1 MTSFMNRRKTLS
13 LLGATTAASLVG
25 GGCQRREV
33 QEVARWRGV
42 LFNSDVDMALHAL
55 PRKVAEALIRE
66 CEVEMLRL
74 ENLFSLY
81 LPDSP
86 LSRLNRTGRL
96 DDPPPELVDL
106 VRKALL
112 VAERSGGAFDPTIQP
127 YWTWLREAVETTGTI
142 NPEAQAQLL
151 EKVDFRQVRCGE
163 GELSFGREGMAL
175 TLNGLSQGWITDRA
189 SEILRD
195 GGAQHCL
202 VNLGEFYGLGTQP
215 SGEDWIVGLRGVEGE
230 EIALRNRALA
240 VSSGAGLYFGTGD
253 RRNHII
259 DPRTGDC
266 VEARKVVAVTAPEA
280 WLADALSTA
289 CSVLEEEKARDLI
302 AQWEDVELFIHKTG
316 R

>member
-1 MTSFMNRRKTLS
+1 MNRRRCLS
-13 LLGATTAASLVG
+13 LLSATGAASLLG
-25 GGCQRREV
+25 NGCQRVVRE
-33 QEVARWRGV
+33 EVTRWRGV
-42 LFNSDVDMALHAL
+42 LFNSDVDMAVHAM
-55 PRKVAEALIRE
+55 PPAVAEPLIRN
-66 CEVEMLRL
+66 CELEMQRL
-74 ENLFSLY
+74 EKLFSLY

-96 DDPPPELVDL
+96 DNPPPELVDL

-127 YWTWLREAVETTGTI
+127 YWTWLRETVETTGAI
-142 NPEAQAQLL
+142 DPEAQAQFL

-163 GELSFGREGMAL
+163 EELSFGREGMAL

-189 SEILRD
+189 TKILRD

-215 SGEDWIVGLRGVEGE
+215 SGRDWIVGLRGVEGE
-230 EIALRNRALA
+230 EIALRDRALA

-302 AQWEDVELFIHKTG
+302 AQWEGVELFIYKTG

>member
-1 MTSFMNRRKTLS
+1 MNRRRCLS
-13 LLGATTAASLVG
+13 LLSATGAASLLG
-25 GGCQRREV
+25 NGCQRGVRE
-33 QEVARWRGV
+33 EVTRWRGV
-42 LFNSDVDMALHAL
+42 LFNSDVDMAVHAMPPAL
-55 PRKVAEALIRE
+55 AEPLIRN
-66 CEVEMLRL
+66 CELEMQRL
-74 ENLFSLY
+74 EKLFSLY

-96 DDPPPELVDL
+96 DNPPPELVDL

-127 YWTWLREAVETTGTI
+127 YWTWLRETVETTGAI
-142 NPEAQAQLL
+142 DPEAQAQFL

-163 GELSFGREGMAL
+163 EELSFGREGMAL

-189 SEILRD
+189 TKILRD

-215 SGEDWIVGLRGVEGE
+215 SGKDWIVGLRGVEGE
-230 EIALRNRALA
+230 EIALRDRALA

-302 AQWEDVELFIHKTG
+302 AQWEDVELFIYKTG

>member
-1 MTSFMNRRKTLS
+1 MNRRRCLS
-13 LLGATTAASLVG
+13 LLSATCAASLLG
-25 GGCQRREV
+25 NGCQRVVRE
-33 QEVARWRGV
+33 EVTRWRGV
-42 LFNSDVDMALHAL
+42 LFNSDVDMAVHAM
-55 PRKVAEALIRE
+55 PPAVAEPLIRN
-66 CEVEMLRL
+66 CELEMQRL
-74 ENLFSLY
+74 EKLFSLY

-96 DDPPPELVDL
+96 DNPPPELVDL

-127 YWTWLREAVETTGTI
+127 YWIWLRETVETTGAI
-142 NPEAQAQLL
+142 DPEAQAQFL

-163 GELSFGREGMAL
+163 EELSFGREGMAL

-189 SEILRD
+189 TKILRD

-215 SGEDWIVGLRGVEGE
+215 SGRDWIVGLRGVEGE
-230 EIALRNRALA
+230 EIALRDRALA

-302 AQWEDVELFIHKTG
+302 AQWEGVELFIYKTG

>member
-1 MTSFMNRRKTLS
+1 MNRRRCLS
-13 LLGATTAASLVG
+13 LLSATGAASLLG
-25 GGCQRREV
+25 NGCQRGVRE
-33 QEVARWRGV
+33 EVTRWRGV
-42 LFNSDVDMALHAL
+42 LFNSDVDMAVHAM
-55 PRKVAEALIRE
+55 PPAVAEPLIRN
-66 CEVEMLRL
+66 CELEMQRL
-74 ENLFSLY
+74 EKLFSLY

-96 DDPPPELVDL
+96 DNPPPELVDL

-127 YWTWLREAVETTGTI
+127 YWTWLRETVETTGAI
-142 NPEAQAQLL
+142 DPEAQAQFL

-163 GELSFGREGMAL
+163 EELSFGREGMAL

-189 SEILRD
+189 TKILRD

-215 SGEDWIVGLRGVEGE
+215 SGRDWIVGLRGVEGE
-230 EIALRNRALA
+230 EIALRDRALA

-302 AQWEDVELFIHKTG
+302 AQWEDVELFIHKIV

>member
-1 MTSFMNRRKTLS
+1 MNRRRCLS
-13 LLGATTAASLVG
+13 LLSATGAASLLG
-25 GGCQRREV
+25 NGCQRGVRE
-33 QEVARWRGV
+33 EVTRWRGV
-42 LFNSDVDMALHAL
+42 LFNSDVDMAVHAM
-55 PRKVAEALIRE
+55 PPAVAEPLIRN
-66 CEVEMLRL
+66 CELEMQRL
-74 ENLFSLY
+74 EKLFSLY

-96 DDPPPELVDL
+96 DNPPPELVDL

-127 YWTWLREAVETTGTI
+127 YWTWLRETVETTGAI
-142 NPEAQAQLL
+142 NPEAQAQFL

-163 GELSFGREGMAL
+163 DELSFGREGMAL

-230 EIALRNRALA
+230 EIALRDRALA
-240 VSSGAGLYFGTGD
+240 VSSGAGLYFGTGE

-259 DPRTGDC
+259 DPRNGDC

-289 CSVLEEEKARDLI
+289 CSVLEEGKARDLI
-302 AQWEDVELFIHKTG
+302 AQWEDVELFIYKNG
-316 R
+316 L

>member
-1 MTSFMNRRKTLS
+1 MNRRRCLS
-13 LLGATTAASLVG
+13 LLSATGAASLLG
-25 GGCQRREV
+25 NGCQRGARE
-33 QEVARWRGV
+33 EVTRWRGV
-42 LFNSDVDMALHAL
+42 LFNSDVDMAVHAM
-55 PRKVAEALIRE
+55 PPAVAEPLIRN
-66 CEVEMLRL
+66 CELEMQRL
-74 ENLFSLY
+74 EKLFSLY

-96 DDPPPELVDL
+96 DNPPPELVDL

-127 YWTWLREAVETTGTI
+127 YWTWLRETVETTGAI
-142 NPEAQAQLL
+142 DPEAQAQFL

-163 GELSFGREGMAL
+163 EELSFGREGMAL

-189 SEILRD
+189 TKILRD

-215 SGEDWIVGLRGVEGE
+215 SGRDWIVGLRGVEGE
-230 EIALRNRALA
+230 EIALRDRALA

-302 AQWEDVELFIHKTG
+302 AQWEGVELFIYKTG

>member
-1 MTSFMNRRKTLS
+1 MNRRRCLS
-13 LLGATTAASLVG
+13 LLSATGAASLLG
-25 GGCQRREV
+25 NGCQRGKRE
-33 QEVARWRGV
+33 EVTRWRGV
-42 LFNSDVDMALHAL
+42 LFNSDVDIAVHAM
-55 PRKVAEALIRE
+55 PPAVAEPLIRN
-66 CEVEMLRL
+66 CELEMQRL
-74 ENLFSLY
+74 EKLFSLY

-96 DDPPPELVDL
+96 DNPPPELVDL

-127 YWTWLREAVETTGTI
+127 YWTWLRETVETTGAI
-142 NPEAQAQLL
+142 DPEAQAQFL

-163 GELSFGREGMAL
+163 DELSFGREGMAL

-230 EIALRNRALA
+230 EIALRDRALA
-240 VSSGAGLYFGTGD
+240 VSSGAGLYFGTGE

-259 DPRTGDC
+259 DPRNGDC

-289 CSVLEEEKARDLI
+289 CSVLEEGKARDLI
-302 AQWEDVELFIHKTG
+302 AQWEDVELFIYKNG
-316 R
+316 L

>member
-1 MTSFMNRRKTLS
+1 MNRRRCLS
-13 LLGATTAASLVG
+13 LLSATGAASLLG
-25 GGCQRREV
+25 NGCQRGKRE
-33 QEVARWRGV
+33 EVTRWRGV
-42 LFNSDVDMALHAL
+42 LFNSDVDIAVHAM
-55 PRKVAEALIRE
+55 PPAVAEPLIRN
-66 CEVEMLRL
+66 CELEMQRL
-74 ENLFSLY
+74 EKLFSLY

-96 DDPPPELVDL
+96 DNPPPELVDL

-127 YWTWLREAVETTGTI
+127 YWTWLRETVETTGAI
-142 NPEAQAQLL
+142 DPEAQAQFL

-163 GELSFGREGMAL
+163 DELSFGREGMAL

-215 SGEDWIVGLRGVEGE
+215 SGRDWIVGLRGVEGE
-230 EIALRNRALA
+230 EIALRDRALA

>member
-1 MTSFMNRRKTLS
+1 MNRRRCLS
-13 LLGATTAASLVG
+13 LFAASSAASVG
-25 GGCQRREV
+25 GSGCQRMGGEEV
-33 QEVARWRGV
+33 IRWRGV
-42 LFNSDVDMALHAL
+42 LFNSDVDMAVHAM
-55 PRKVAEALIRE
+55 PPAVAEPLIRN
-66 CEVEMLRL
+66 CELEMQRL
-74 ENLFSLY
+74 EKLFSLY

-96 DDPPPELVDL
+96 DNPPPELVDL

-127 YWTWLREAVETTGTI
+127 YWTWLRETVETTGAI
-142 NPEAQAQLL
+142 DPEAQAQFL

-163 GELSFGREGMAL
+163 EELSFGREGMAL

-215 SGEDWIVGLRGVEGE
+215 SGKDWIVGLRGVEGE
-230 EIALRNRALA
+230 EIALRDRALA

-253 RRNHII
+253 RRNHIV

-316 R
+316 

>member
-1 MTSFMNRRKTLS
+1 MNRRRCLS
-13 LLGATTAASLVG
+13 LLSATSAASLLG
-25 GGCQRREV
+25 NGCQRVVRE
-33 QEVARWRGV
+33 EVTRWRGV
-42 LFNSDVDMALHAL
+42 LFNSDVDMAVHAM
-55 PRKVAEALIRE
+55 PPAVAEPLIRN
-66 CEVEMLRL
+66 CELEMQRL
-74 ENLFSLY
+74 EKLFSLY

-96 DDPPPELVDL
+96 DNPPPELVDL

-127 YWTWLREAVETTGTI
+127 YWTWLRETVETTGAI
-142 NPEAQAQLL
+142 DPEAQAQFL

-163 GELSFGREGMAL
+163 EELSFGREGMAL

-189 SEILRD
+189 TKILRD

-215 SGEDWIVGLRGVEGE
+215 SGRDWIVGLRGVEGE
-230 EIALRNRALA
+230 EIALRDRALA

-266 VEARKVVAVTAPEA
+266 VEARKVVAVTAPEG

-302 AQWEDVELFIHKTG
+302 AQWEGVELFIYKTG

>member
-1 MTSFMNRRKTLS
+1 MNRRRCLS
-13 LLGATTAASLVG
+13 LLSATGAASLLG
-25 GGCQRREV
+25 NGCQRGKRE
-33 QEVARWRGV
+33 EVTRWRGV
-42 LFNSDVDMALHAL
+42 LFNSDVDIAVHAM
-55 PRKVAEALIRE
+55 PPAVAEPLIRN
-66 CEVEMLRL
+66 CELEMQRL
-74 ENLFSLY
+74 EKLFSLY

-96 DDPPPELVDL
+96 DNPPPELVDL

-127 YWTWLREAVETTGTI
+127 YWTWLRETVETTGAI
-142 NPEAQAQLL
+142 DPEAQARFL

-163 GELSFGREGMAL
+163 EELSFGREGMAL

-202 VNLGEFYGLGTQP
+202 VNLGEFYGLGTQS

-230 EIALRNRALA
+230 EIALRDRALA

-253 RRNHII
+253 RRNHIV

>member
-1 MTSFMNRRKTLS
+1 MNRRRCLS
-13 LLGATTAASLVG
+13 LFAASSAASLVG
-25 GGCQRREV
+25 SGCQRGVRE
-33 QEVARWRGV
+33 EVTRWRGV
-42 LFNSDVDMALHAL
+42 LFNSDVDMAVHAM
-55 PRKVAEALIRE
+55 PPAVAEPLIRN
-66 CEVEMLRL
+66 CELEMQRL
-74 ENLFSLY
+74 EKLFSLY

-96 DDPPPELVDL
+96 DNPPPELVDL

-127 YWTWLREAVETTGTI
+127 YWTWLRETVETTGAI
-142 NPEAQAQLL
+142 DPEAQAQFL

-163 GELSFGREGMAL
+163 EELSFGREGMAL

-189 SEILRD
+189 TKILRD

-215 SGEDWIVGLRGVEGE
+215 SGKDWIVGLRGVEGE
-230 EIALRNRALA
+230 EIALRDRALA

-253 RRNHII
+253 RRNHIV

-302 AQWEDVELFIHKTG
+302 AQWEDVELFIYKTG

>member
-1 MTSFMNRRKTLS
+1 MNRRRCLS
-13 LLGATTAASLVG
+13 LLSATGAASLLG
-25 GGCQRREV
+25 NGCQRGVRE
-33 QEVARWRGV
+33 EVTRWRGV
-42 LFNSDVDMALHAL
+42 LFNSDVDMAVHAM
-55 PRKVAEALIRE
+55 PPAVAEPLIRN
-66 CEVEMLRL
+66 CELEMQRL
-74 ENLFSLY
+74 EKLFSLY

-96 DDPPPELVDL
+96 DNPPPELVDL

-127 YWTWLREAVETTGTI
+127 YWTWLRETVETTGAI
-142 NPEAQAQLL
+142 NPEAQAQFL

-163 GELSFGREGMAL
+163 DELSFGREGMAL

-189 SEILRD
+189 SEILRE

-230 EIALRNRALA
+230 EIALRDRALA
-240 VSSGAGLYFGTGD
+240 VSSGAGLYFGTGE

-259 DPRTGDC
+259 DPRNGDC

-289 CSVLEEEKARDLI
+289 CSVLEEGKARDLI
-302 AQWEDVELFIHKTG
+302 AQWEDVELFIYKNG
-316 R
+316 L

>member
-1 MTSFMNRRKTLS
+1 MAVHAMPP
-13 LLGATTAASLVG
+13 AA
-25 GGCQRREV
+25 
-33 QEVARWRGV
+33 
-42 LFNSDVDMALHAL
+42 
-55 PRKVAEALIRE
+55 AEALIRD
-66 CEVEMLRL
+66 CELEMQRL
-74 ENLFSLY
+74 EKLFSLY

-96 DDPPPELVDL
+96 DNPPPELVDL

-127 YWTWLREAVETTGTI
+127 YWTWLRETVETTGAI
-142 NPEAQAQLL
+142 DPEAQAQFL

-163 GELSFGREGMAL
+163 EELSFGREGMAL

-215 SGEDWIVGLRGVEGE
+215 SGKDWIVGLRGVEGE
-230 EIALRNRALA
+230 EIALRDRALA

-253 RRNHII
+253 RRNHIV

-302 AQWEDVELFIHKTG
+302 AQWEDVELFIHKIV

>member
-1 MTSFMNRRKTLS
+1 MNRRRCLS
-13 LLGATTAASLVG
+13 LFAASSAASLVG
-25 GGCQRREV
+25 SGCQRGVRKEV
-33 QEVARWRGV
+33 TRWRGV
-42 LFNSDVDMALHAL
+42 LFNSDVDMAVHAM
-55 PRKVAEALIRE
+55 PPAVAEPLIRN
-66 CEVEMLRL
+66 CELEMQRL
-74 ENLFSLY
+74 EKLFSLY

-96 DDPPPELVDL
+96 DNPPPELVDL

-127 YWTWLREAVETTGTI
+127 YWTWLRETVETTGAI
-142 NPEAQAQLL
+142 DPEAQAQFL
-151 EKVDFRQVRCGE
+151 EKVDFLQVRCGE
-163 GELSFGREGMAL
+163 EELSFGREGMAL

-189 SEILRD
+189 TKILRD

-215 SGEDWIVGLRGVEGE
+215 SGKDWIVGLRGVEGE
-230 EIALRNRALA
+230 EIALRDRALA

-253 RRNHII
+253 RRNHIV

-302 AQWEDVELFIHKTG
+302 AQWEDVELFIYKTG

>member
-1 MTSFMNRRKTLS
+1 MNRRRCLS
-13 LLGATTAASLVG
+13 LFAASSAAPLVG
-25 GGCQRREV
+25 SGCQRRGGEEV
-33 QEVARWRGV
+33 TRWRGV
-42 LFNSDVDMALHAL
+42 LFNSDVDMAVHAM
-55 PRKVAEALIRE
+55 PPAAAEALIRD
-66 CEVEMLRL
+66 CELEMQRL
-74 ENLFSLY
+74 EKLFSLY

-96 DDPPPELVDL
+96 DNPPPELVDL

-127 YWTWLREAVETTGTI
+127 YWTWLRETVETTGAI
-142 NPEAQAQLL
+142 DPEAQAQFL

-163 GELSFGREGMAL
+163 EELSFGREGMAL

-215 SGEDWIVGLRGVEGE
+215 SGKDWIVGLRGVEGE
-230 EIALRNRALA
+230 EIALRDRALA

-253 RRNHII
+253 RRNHIV

>member
-1 MTSFMNRRKTLS
+1 MNRRRCLS
-13 LLGATTAASLVG
+13 LLSATGAASLLG
-25 GGCQRREV
+25 NGCQRGVRE
-33 QEVARWRGV
+33 EVTRWRGV
-42 LFNSDVDMALHAL
+42 LFNSDVDMAVHAM
-55 PRKVAEALIRE
+55 PPAVAEPLIRN
-66 CEVEMLRL
+66 CELEMQRL
-74 ENLFSLY
+74 EKLFSLY

-96 DDPPPELVDL
+96 DNPPPELVDL

-127 YWTWLREAVETTGTI
+127 YWTWLRETVETTGAI
-142 NPEAQAQLL
+142 DPEAQAQFL

-163 GELSFGREGMAL
+163 EELSFGREGMAL

-215 SGEDWIVGLRGVEGE
+215 SGRDWIVGLRGVEGE
-230 EIALRNRALA
+230 EIALRDRALA

-289 CSVLEEEKARDLI
+289 CSVLEEGKARDLI
-302 AQWEDVELFIHKTG
+302 AQWEDVELFIYKTG

>member
-1 MTSFMNRRKTLS
+1 MNRRRCLS
-13 LLGATTAASLVG
+13 LLSATGAASLLG
-25 GGCQRREV
+25 NGCQRGVRE
-33 QEVARWRGV
+33 EVTRWRGV
-42 LFNSDVDMALHAL
+42 LFNSDVDMAVHAM
-55 PRKVAEALIRE
+55 PPAVAEPLIRN
-66 CEVEMLRL
+66 CELEMQRL
-74 ENLFSLY
+74 EKLFSLY

-96 DDPPPELVDL
+96 DNPPPELVDL

-127 YWTWLREAVETTGTI
+127 YWTWLRETVETTGAI
-142 NPEAQAQLL
+142 DPEAQAQFL

-163 GELSFGREGMAL
+163 EELSFGQEGMAL

-189 SEILRD
+189 TKILRD

-215 SGEDWIVGLRGVEGE
+215 SGRDWIVGLRGVEGE
-230 EIALRNRALA
+230 EIALRDRALA

-302 AQWEDVELFIHKTG
+302 AQWEDVELFIHKIV

>member
-1 MTSFMNRRKTLS
+1 MNRRRCLS
-13 LLGATTAASLVG
+13 LFAASSAASVG
-25 GGCQRREV
+25 GSGCQRRGGEEV
-33 QEVARWRGV
+33 IRWRGV
-42 LFNSDVDMALHAL
+42 LFNSDVDMAVHAM
-55 PRKVAEALIRE
+55 PPAVAEPLIRN
-66 CEVEMLRL
+66 CELEMQRL
-74 ENLFSLY
+74 EKLFSLY

-96 DDPPPELVDL
+96 DNPPPELVDL

-127 YWTWLREAVETTGTI
+127 YWTWLRETVETTGAI
-142 NPEAQAQLL
+142 DPEAQAQFL

-163 GELSFGREGMAL
+163 EELSFGREGMAL

-215 SGEDWIVGLRGVEGE
+215 SGKDWIVGLRGVEGE
-230 EIALRNRALA
+230 EIALRDRALA

-253 RRNHII
+253 RRNHIV

-302 AQWEDVELFIHKTG
+302 AQWEDVEFFIHKTG
-316 R
+316 

>member
-1 MTSFMNRRKTLS
+1 MNRRRCLS
-13 LLGATTAASLVG
+13 LLSATGAASLLG
-25 GGCQRREV
+25 NGCQRGVRE
-33 QEVARWRGV
+33 EVTRWRGV
-42 LFNSDVDMALHAL
+42 LFNSDVDMAVHAM
-55 PRKVAEALIRE
+55 PPAVAEPLIRN
-66 CEVEMLRL
+66 CELEMQRL
-74 ENLFSLY
+74 EKLFSLY

-96 DDPPPELVDL
+96 DNPPPELVDL

-127 YWTWLREAVETTGTI
+127 YWTWLRETVETTGAI
-142 NPEAQAQLL
+142 DPEAQAQFL

-163 GELSFGREGMAL
+163 EELSFGREGMAL

-189 SEILRD
+189 AKILRD

-215 SGEDWIVGLRGVEGE
+215 SGRDWIVGLRGVEGE
-230 EIALRNRALA
+230 EIALRDRALA

-259 DPRTGDC
+259 DPRSGDC

-289 CSVLEEEKARDLI
+289 CSVLGEEEARGLI
-302 AQWEDVELFIHKTG
+302 GQWEDVELFIYKTG

>member
-1 MTSFMNRRKTLS
+1 MNRRRCLS
-13 LLGATTAASLVG
+13 LLPATGAASLLG
-25 GGCQRREV
+25 NGCQQGVRE
-33 QEVARWRGV
+33 EVTRWRGV
-42 LFNSDVDMALHAL
+42 LFNSDVDMSVHAM
-55 PRKVAEALIRE
+55 PPAVAEPLIRN
-66 CEVEMLRL
+66 CELEMQRL
-74 ENLFSLY
+74 EKLFSLY

-96 DDPPPELVDL
+96 DNPPPELVDL

-127 YWTWLREAVETTGTI
+127 YWIWLRETVETTGAI
-142 NPEAQAQLL
+142 DPEAQAQFL

-163 GELSFGREGMAL
+163 EELSFGREGMAL

-215 SGEDWIVGLRGVEGE
+215 SGKDWIVGLRGVEGE
-230 EIALRNRALA
+230 EIALRDRALA

-253 RRNHII
+253 RRNHIV

>member
-1 MTSFMNRRKTLS
+1 MNRRRCLS
-13 LLGATTAASLVG
+13 LFAASSAASLVG
-25 GGCQRREV
+25 SGCQRGVRE
-33 QEVARWRGV
+33 EVTRWRGV
-42 LFNSDVDMALHAL
+42 LFNSDVDMAVHAM
-55 PRKVAEALIRE
+55 PPAVAEPLIRD
-66 CEVEMLRL
+66 CELEMQRL
-74 ENLFSLY
+74 EKLFSLY

-96 DDPPPELVDL
+96 DNPPPELVDL

-127 YWTWLREAVETTGTI
+127 YWTWLRETVETTGAI
-142 NPEAQAQLL
+142 DPEAQAQFL

-163 GELSFGREGMAL
+163 EELSFGREGMAL

-189 SEILRD
+189 TKILRD

-215 SGEDWIVGLRGVEGE
+215 SGKDWIVGLRGVEGE
-230 EIALRNRALA
+230 EIALRDRALA

-253 RRNHII
+253 RRNHIV

>member
-1 MTSFMNRRKTLS
+1 MNRRRCLS
-13 LLGATTAASLVG
+13 LLSATGAASLLG
-25 GGCQRREV
+25 NGCQRGVRE
-33 QEVARWRGV
+33 EVTRWRGV
-42 LFNSDVDMALHAL
+42 LFNSDVDMAVHAM
-55 PRKVAEALIRE
+55 PPAVAEPLIRN
-66 CEVEMLRL
+66 CELEMQRL
-74 ENLFSLY
+74 EELFSLY

-96 DDPPPELVDL
+96 DNPPPELVDL

-127 YWTWLREAVETTGTI
+127 YWTWLRETVETTGAI
-142 NPEAQAQLL
+142 DPEAQAQFL

-163 GELSFGREGMAL
+163 EELSFGREGMAL

-189 SEILRD
+189 AKILRD

-215 SGEDWIVGLRGVEGE
+215 SGRDWIVGLRGVEGE
-230 EIALRNRALA
+230 EIALRDRALA

-302 AQWEDVELFIHKTG
+302 AQWEGVELFIYKTG

>member
-1 MTSFMNRRKTLS
+1 MNRRRCLS
-13 LLGATTAASLVG
+13 LFAASSAASLVG
-25 GGCQRREV
+25 SGCQRGVRE
-33 QEVARWRGV
+33 EVTRWRGV
-42 LFNSDVDMALHAL
+42 LFNSDVDMAVHAM
-55 PRKVAEALIRE
+55 PPAVAEPLIRN
-66 CEVEMLRL
+66 CELEMQRL
-74 ENLFSLY
+74 EKLFSLY

-96 DDPPPELVDL
+96 DNPPPELVDL

-127 YWTWLREAVETTGTI
+127 YWTWLRETVETTGAI
-142 NPEAQAQLL
+142 DPEAQAQFL

-163 GELSFGREGMAL
+163 EELSFGREGMAL

-189 SEILRD
+189 TKILRD

-215 SGEDWIVGLRGVEGE
+215 SGKDWIVGLRGVEGE
-230 EIALRNRALA
+230 EIALRDRALA

-253 RRNHII
+253 RRNHIV

>member
-1 MTSFMNRRKTLS
+1 MNRRRCLS
-13 LLGATTAASLVG
+13 LLSATGAASLLG
-25 GGCQRREV
+25 NGCQRGVRE
-33 QEVARWRGV
+33 EVTRWRGV
-42 LFNSDVDMALHAL
+42 LFNSDVDMAVHAM
-55 PRKVAEALIRE
+55 PPAVAEPLIRN
-66 CEVEMLRL
+66 CELEMQRL
-74 ENLFSLY
+74 EKLFSLY

-96 DDPPPELVDL
+96 DNPPPELVDL

-127 YWTWLREAVETTGTI
+127 YWTWLRETVETTGAI
-142 NPEAQAQLL
+142 DPEAQAQFL

-163 GELSFGREGMAL
+163 EELSFGREGMAL

-189 SEILRD
+189 TKILRD

-215 SGEDWIVGLRGVEGE
+215 SGRDWIVGLRGVEGE
-230 EIALRNRALA
+230 EIALRDRALA

-289 CSVLEEEKARDLI
+289 CSVLEEGKARDLI
-302 AQWEDVELFIHKTG
+302 AQWEDVELFIYKTG

>member
-1 MTSFMNRRKTLS
+1 MNRRRCLS
-13 LLGATTAASLVG
+13 LLPATGAASLLG
-25 GGCQRREV
+25 NGCQRGVRE
-33 QEVARWRGV
+33 EVTRWRGV
-42 LFNSDVDMALHAL
+42 LFNSDVDMAVHAM
-55 PRKVAEALIRE
+55 PPAVAEPLIRN
-66 CEVEMLRL
+66 CELEMQRL
-74 ENLFSLY
+74 EKLFSLY

-96 DDPPPELVDL
+96 DNPPPELVDL

-127 YWTWLREAVETTGTI
+127 YWIWLRETVETTGAI
-142 NPEAQAQLL
+142 DPEAQAQFL

-163 GELSFGREGMAL
+163 EELSFGREGMAL

-215 SGEDWIVGLRGVEGE
+215 SGKDWIVGLRGVEGE
-230 EIALRNRALA
+230 EIALRDRALA

-253 RRNHII
+253 RRNHIV

>member
-1 MTSFMNRRKTLS
+1 MNRRRCLS
-13 LLGATTAASLVG
+13 LLSATGAASLLG
-25 GGCQRREV
+25 NGCQRVVRE
-33 QEVARWRGV
+33 EVNRWRGV
-42 LFNSDVDMALHAL
+42 LFNSDVDMAVHAM
-55 PRKVAEALIRE
+55 PPAVAEPLIRN
-66 CEVEMLRL
+66 CELEMQRL
-74 ENLFSLY
+74 EKLFSLY

-96 DDPPPELVDL
+96 DNPPPELVDL

-127 YWTWLREAVETTGTI
+127 YWTWLRETVETTGAI
-142 NPEAQAQLL
+142 DPEAQAQFL

-163 GELSFGREGMAL
+163 EELSFGREGMAL

-189 SEILRD
+189 TKILRD

-215 SGEDWIVGLRGVEGE
+215 SGRDWIVGLRGVEGE
-230 EIALRNRALA
+230 EIALRDRALA

-302 AQWEDVELFIHKTG
+302 AQWEGVELFIYKTG

>member
-1 MTSFMNRRKTLS
+1 MNRRRCLS
-13 LLGATTAASLVG
+13 LLSATGAASLLG
-25 GGCQRREV
+25 NGCQRGVRE
-33 QEVARWRGV
+33 EVTRWRGV
-42 LFNSDVDMALHAL
+42 LFNSDVDMAVHAM
-55 PRKVAEALIRE
+55 PPAVAEPLIRN
-66 CEVEMLRL
+66 CELEMQRL
-74 ENLFSLY
+74 EKLFSLY

-96 DDPPPELVDL
+96 DNPPPELVDL

-127 YWTWLREAVETTGTI
+127 YWTWLRETVETTGAI
-142 NPEAQAQLL
+142 DPEAQAQFL

-163 GELSFGREGMAL
+163 EELSFGREGMAL

-189 SEILRD
+189 TKILRD

-215 SGEDWIVGLRGVEGE
+215 SGRDWIVGLRGVEGE
-230 EIALRNRALA
+230 EIALRDRALA

>member
-1 MTSFMNRRKTLS
+1 MNRRRCLS
-13 LLGATTAASLVG
+13 LLSATGAASLLG
-25 GGCQRREV
+25 NGCQRVVRE
-33 QEVARWRGV
+33 EVTRWRGV
-42 LFNSDVDMALHAL
+42 LFNSDVDMAVHAM
-55 PRKVAEALIRE
+55 PPAVAEPLIRN
-66 CEVEMLRL
+66 CELEMQRL
-74 ENLFSLY
+74 EKLFSLY

-96 DDPPPELVDL
+96 DNPPPELVDL

-127 YWTWLREAVETTGTI
+127 YWTWLRETVETTGAI
-142 NPEAQAQLL
+142 DPEAQAQFL

-163 GELSFGREGMAL
+163 EELSFGREGMAL

-189 SEILRD
+189 TKILRD

-215 SGEDWIVGLRGVEGE
+215 SGRDWIVGLRGVEGE
-230 EIALRNRALA
+230 EIALRDRALA

-253 RRNHII
+253 RRNHIV

-302 AQWEDVELFIHKTG
+302 AQWEDVELFIYKTG

>member
-1 MTSFMNRRKTLS
+1 
-13 LLGATTAASLVG
+13 
-25 GGCQRREV
+25 
-33 QEVARWRGV
+33 
-42 LFNSDVDMALHAL
+42 MAVHAM
-55 PRKVAEALIRE
+55 PPAVAEPLIRN
-66 CEVEMLRL
+66 CELEMQRL
-74 ENLFSLY
+74 EELFSLY

-96 DDPPPELVDL
+96 DNPPPELVDL

-127 YWTWLREAVETTGTI
+127 YWTWLRETVETTGAI
-142 NPEAQAQLL
+142 DPEAQAQFL

-163 GELSFGREGMAL
+163 EELSFGREGMAL

-189 SEILRD
+189 AKILRD

-215 SGEDWIVGLRGVEGE
+215 SGRDWIVGLRGVEGE
-230 EIALRNRALA
+230 EIALRDRALA

-302 AQWEDVELFIHKTG
+302 AQWEGVELLIYKTG

>member
-1 MTSFMNRRKTLS
+1 MNRRRCLS
-13 LLGATTAASLVG
+13 LLSATGAASLLG
-25 GGCQRREV
+25 NGCQRGVRE
-33 QEVARWRGV
+33 EVTRWRGV
-42 LFNSDVDMALHAL
+42 LFNSDVDMAVHAM
-55 PRKVAEALIRE
+55 PPAVAEPLIRN
-66 CEVEMLRL
+66 CELEMQRL
-74 ENLFSLY
+74 EKLFSLY

-96 DDPPPELVDL
+96 DNPPPELVDL

-127 YWTWLREAVETTGTI
+127 YWTWLRETVETTGAI
-142 NPEAQAQLL
+142 DPEAQAQFL

-163 GELSFGREGMAL
+163 EELSFGREGMAL

-189 SEILRD
+189 TKILRD

-215 SGEDWIVGLRGVEGE
+215 SGRDWIVGLRGVEGE
-230 EIALRNRALA
+230 EIALRDRALA

-302 AQWEDVELFIHKTG
+302 AQWEDVELFIYKTG